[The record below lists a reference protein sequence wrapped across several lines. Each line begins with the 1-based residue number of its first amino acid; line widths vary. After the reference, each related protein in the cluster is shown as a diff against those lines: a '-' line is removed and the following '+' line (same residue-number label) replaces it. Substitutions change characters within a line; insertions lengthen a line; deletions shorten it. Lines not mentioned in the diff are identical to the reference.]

1 MDKCN
6 EQQTTILER
15 RWLIA
20 WQTPGCWGSSQW
32 FESIGKNRKNRQGC
46 LCNTMQKHSNNEN
59 TSGYLKA
66 IFKKISFKRTEALFI
81 FVDIIFRKNT
91 RDHAFRH
98 SQKNIKMSIFCP
110 YSLGNIYL
118 IPDCVVQPAA
128 CYAIRTVHLLPTN
141 IYVFMWQ
148 SQTFLTIFINCR
160 KKTKL
165 L

>member
-66 IFKKISFKRTEALFI
+66 MFKKYHSSGLKHCSFLWTLYLG
-81 FVDIIFRKNT
+81 KNT

-118 IPDCVVQPAA
+118 IPDYVVQPAA
-128 CYAIRTVHLLPTN
+128 CYTYCAPAAYKYICVYVAILDILNYIH
-141 IYVFMWQ
+141 
-148 SQTFLTIFINCR
+148 
-160 KKTKL
+160 KL
-165 L
+165 